1 MTVTR
6 DQPATTRL
14 VPDKAGDV
22 LRASSHP
29 LDALFKP
36 RSVGVIGAT
45 EKKGS
50 VGRTVLWN
58 MISSPFGGTVLPVNP
73 NRTNVL
79 GIRAYPSLSEIDQD
93 VELAVIVAPAPTV
106 PDLVAECAV
115 KGVKGIVVMSAG
127 FRETG

>member
-1 MTVTR
+1 MTVTT
-6 DQPATTRL
+6 DQPAMTRR
-14 VPDKAGDV
+14 VPDKASDV
-22 LRASSHP
+22 LRVSSHP

-36 RSVGVIGAT
+36 RSVAVIGAT

-79 GIRAYPSLSEIDQD
+79 GIRAYPSLAQIDLD
-93 VELAVIVAPAPTV
+93 VELAIIVTPAPTV
-106 PDLVAECAV
+106 PDL
-115 KGVKGIVVMSAG
+115 
-127 FRETG
+127 